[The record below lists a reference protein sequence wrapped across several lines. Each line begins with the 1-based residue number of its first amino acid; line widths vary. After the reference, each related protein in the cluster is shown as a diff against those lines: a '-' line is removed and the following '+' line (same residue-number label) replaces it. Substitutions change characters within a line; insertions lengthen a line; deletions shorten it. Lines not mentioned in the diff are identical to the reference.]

1 MLVTEAGTDIDELC
15 GTRFGD
21 LNGFERRIINIA
33 SCFPRL
39 HSTLLL
45 HMPFEGLSGTGS
57 LALATILRRVAV

>member
-45 HMPFEGLSGTGS
+45 QMPFEGLSGTES
-57 LALATILRRVAV
+57 LALATILRRVAD